1 MSFSSRNRGRFF
13 IEFARIFWS
22 LREKK
27 REKRKG
33 ERKEKGKGR
42 RKREGEED
50 S

>member
-1 MSFSSRNRGRFF
+1 LNFF
-13 IEFARIFWS
+13 GHF
-22 LREKK
+22 REEK